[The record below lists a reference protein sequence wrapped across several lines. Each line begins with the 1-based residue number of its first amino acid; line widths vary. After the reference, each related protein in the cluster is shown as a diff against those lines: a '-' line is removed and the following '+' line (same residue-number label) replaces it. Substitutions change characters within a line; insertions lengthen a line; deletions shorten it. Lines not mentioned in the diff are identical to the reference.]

1 MFGRTRLYHIDGD
14 NPEQAVLERLEKWRK
29 ENPDAVIV
37 GMQWSVTAQTAV
49 CEVTFETPESK
60 AGSNGKAG

>member
-14 NPEQAVLERLEKWRK
+14 NPEQVVLARLDEWRK
-29 ENPDAVIV
+29 ENPHAVIV

-60 AGSNGKAG
+60 ADSNGEK